1 MLLRRD
7 KFWEQ
12 VNKVARNLTSQF
24 PPVFVVVAV
33 TTLAACGGSSGGN
46 DVFNDETV
54 SAASTADG
62 IQNSPVTDPPITD
75 PLASDDAPLVCDA
88 GFDTAELLFTEVDRF
103 WSCQIVS
110 DTGTRFDEVFFSRT
124 GTATFGS
131 SGLNFWNRN
140 LPGAEINRI
149 AADGTVSVM
158 RDIQSSNTTL
168 SFETV
173 LATGESE
180 FYDCLLVPRSPLAL
194 LTQDLLSNNL

>member
-1 MLLRRD
+1 MATKLI
-7 KFWEQ
+7 
-12 VNKVARNLTSQF
+12 SQF
-24 PPVFVVVAV
+24 PLVCAAFALTV
-33 TTLAACGGSSGGN
+33 LGACGGSSGETS
-46 DVFNDETV
+46 VLSDETV
-54 SAASTADG
+54 IGAAD
-62 IQNSPVTDPPITD
+62 VTDSQID
-75 PLASDDAPLVCDA
+75 DVDLQDSLASDDAPLVCDA
-88 GFDTAELLFTEVDRF
+88 PFDTAELLFTEVDRF

-110 DTGTRFDEVFFSRT
+110 DNGTRFDEVFFSRT

-149 AADGTVSVM
+149 AADGSVSVM

-180 FYDCLLVPRSPLAL
+180 FYDCLLVPRSPLSL
-194 LTQDLLSNNL
+194 LLQDLL

>member
-1 MLLRRD
+1 M
-7 KFWEQ
+7 
-12 VNKVARNLTSQF
+12 NKLATKLISQF
-24 PPVFVVVAV
+24 PLVCAAFAL
-33 TTLAACGGSSGGN
+33 TALGACGGSSGGSS
-46 DVFNDETV
+46 VLSDETV
-54 SAASTADG
+54 VGAVD
-62 IQNSPVTDPPITD
+62 VTDSQIDDVDLQGSVATD
-75 PLASDDAPLVCDA
+75 PQNDSLASDDAPLVCDA
-88 GFDTAELLFTEVDRF
+88 PFDTAELLFTEVDRF

-110 DTGTRFDEVFFSRT
+110 DNGTRFDEVFFSRT

-173 LATGESE
+173 LATGESG
-180 FYDCLLVPRSPLAL
+180 FYDCLLVPRSPLSL
-194 LTQDLLSNNL
+194 LLQDLL

>member
-1 MLLRRD
+1 M
-7 KFWEQ
+7 
-12 VNKVARNLTSQF
+12 ARNLTSQF
-24 PPVFVVVAV
+24 LPVCAV
-33 TTLAACGGSSGGN
+33 SALTMLAACGGSSGGT
-46 DVFNDETV
+46 DVFSDETV
-54 SAASTADG
+54 IAAGTADDIENQINNDG
-62 IQNSPVTDPPITD
+62 IQNSEVTDSAVTD
-75 PLASDDAPLVCDA
+75 VLASDDAPLACDA

-110 DTGTRFDEVFFSRT
+110 DAGTRFDEVFFSRT